1 MFPEQRNY
9 KQIPA
14 EDPCSIAL
22 IIFHKQ
28 GCAKLLRESG
38 RTKEGSENVITRSRV
53 LCSDYL
59 EEVFYV
65 VPSSLTSVVLN
76 SFRAIK

>member
-14 EDPCSIAL
+14 GDPCSIAL

-28 GCAKLLRESG
+28 CCAKLLRESG

-59 EEVFYV
+59 EEVFHV
-65 VPSSLTSVVLN
+65 VPSSFDLLCLK
-76 SFRAIK
+76 FI